1 VGSEREVWCRLA
13 CSDVA
18 GGDEPSGF
26 AVGPVSRRATNH
38 DHRCVGTARV
48 IHQRDLTHQM
58 RHAAAGAG
66 RGDERV
72 ALHDT
77 LDDGT
82 HRAGL
87 GYLARFPRC
96 EMEVCL
102 KQAVRALG

>member
-1 VGSEREVWCRLA
+1 
-13 CSDVA
+13 
-18 GGDEPSGF
+18 
-26 AVGPVSRRATNH
+26 
-38 DHRCVGTARV
+38 
-48 IHQRDLTHQM
+48 M